1 MHRYRIIK
9 AVGDGTYGSVLK
21 ATTDKGETV
30 AIKKMKKLFYTWD
43 ECIKLREVQSL
54 KILSHPNIVKLRE
67 VIRENDELFFVFE
80 YLDQNIYQL
89 TKDAKKFLDESKI
102 KWILYQIVLGLA
114 YMHKHG
120 FFHRDMKPENLL
132 VTGSD
137 SHPLV
142 KLADFGLARE
152 IRSRPPYTDYV
163 STRWYRAPEVLLRS
177 TAYNSPIDLWAVGA
191 IMAELY
197 TFRPLFPG
205 ASEPDTLY
213 KICSVLGT
221 PTATT
226 WSDGLRLAADID
238 FRWPRYVRTELSQLV
253 PNCSSEGLA
262 LMTELLRWEPKERP
276 TAAQCLLH
284 PYFKECVGWADGRA
298 GQHEVRAKMD
308 GGAASG
314 REREERERR
323 DREDRDRAEREKR
336 EERERRDREDKE
348 RRERERERDN
358 NYELPS
364 LSARQHKPDASL
376 SSRRKSSAKKPLL
389 PAASPQARP
398 AAGWQTAME
407 DAILDEY
414 GGSGGGGGKKGG
426 GGGGGG
432 GRGGERMKEEKEER
446 KERERPSMSSP
457 RAVAVSSSGGEVKLP
472 SLTNSRQQSR
482 ERDVQQHRSLSRQNS
497 LGLGAYD
504 SNASAT
510 SSSAAGSSPQYSYA
524 PHNRPSLPAAS
535 PLSASASA
543 APASSTH
550 YAPLARYQPTLP
562 GSPTRNQAQ
571 SSAAARRNAPLFPNL
586 ANNNH
591 HSQHT
596 NPSSSSSA
604 AIDDGGGGAAAQYG
618 RRSKAAAGGGGL
630 GEEKVADGLYG
641 SGAASMFARRR

>member
-21 ATTDKGETV
+21 ATTEKGETV
-30 AIKKMKKLFYTWD
+30 AIKKMKKLFYSWD

-54 KILSHPNIVKLRE
+54 KVLAHPNIVKLRE

-80 YLDQNIYQL
+80 YLDQNVYQL
-89 TKDAKKFLDESKI
+89 TKDAKRFFDESKV

-132 VTGSD
+132 VSGSD

-226 WSDGLRLAADID
+226 WADGLRLAADMD

-253 PNCSSEGLA
+253 PNCGSDGLA
-262 LMTELLRWEPKERP
+262 LMGELLRWEPKERP

-284 PYFKECVGWADGRA
+284 PYFKECVGWAAGGV
-298 GQHEVRAKMD
+298 GQHEVRSKGD
-308 GGAASG
+308 GGA
-314 REREERERR
+314 REKEERERR
-323 DREDRDRAEREKR
+323 DREERDRAEREKR
-336 EERERRDREDKE
+336 EEKE
-348 RRERERERDN
+348 RREREDRERRERERDRD
-358 NYELPS
+358 ELPQ
-364 LSARQHKPDASL
+364 LSARQQQHGKMDGGAL
-376 SSRRKSSAKKPLL
+376 SSRRRSSAKKPLL
-389 PAASPQARP
+389 PSASPVGRAT
-398 AAGWQTAME
+398 AGWQTALE
-407 DAILDEY
+407 DSILDEY
-414 GGSGGGGGKKGG
+414 SGGSSRREQRAAVGQDKA
-426 GGGGGG
+426 
-432 GRGGERMKEEKEER
+432 REEKEER
-446 KERERPSMSSP
+446 KERESGRERSSVTSP
-457 RAVAVSSSGGEVKLP
+457 RAGEVKLP
-472 SLTNSRQQSR
+472 SLTNSRHASR
-482 ERDVQQHRSLSRQNS
+482 ERDPMQRSLSRQNS
-497 LGLGAYD
+497 LGLSSYA
-504 SNASAT
+504 
-510 SSSAAGSSPQYSYA
+510 SSAAAAASSPSNPAYPSAAANGYA
-524 PHNRPSLPAAS
+524 NAAHTRASLPASSSTAS
-535 PLSASASA
+535 SA
-543 APASSTH
+543 ATSH
-550 YAPLARYQPTLP
+550 YASLSRYQPTLP
-562 GSPTRNQAQ
+562 GSPTSLRQRQ
-571 SSAAARRNAPLFPNL
+571 SAAAASRNAPLFPALPNT
-586 ANNNH
+586 
-591 HSQHT
+591 HSH
-596 NPSSSSSA
+596 SSTTSA
-604 AIDDGGGGAAAQYG
+604 AASAAADDGGGGAAYG
-618 RRSKAAAGGGGL
+618 RRGRPLVGGGGSGSGA
-630 GEEKVADGLYG
+630 GEEKVADSGLYG

>member
-30 AIKKMKKLFYTWD
+30 AIKKMKKLFYSWD

-54 KILSHPNIVKLRE
+54 KVLSHPNIVKLRE

-80 YLDQNIYQL
+80 FLDQNVYQL
-89 TKDAKKFLDESKI
+89 TKDAKKFFDESKI

-132 VTGSD
+132 VSGSD

-226 WSDGLRLAADID
+226 WADGLRLAADMD

-262 LMTELLRWEPKERP
+262 LMGELLRWEPKERP

-284 PYFKECVGWADGRA
+284 PYFKECVGWADGRV
-298 GQHEVRAKMD
+298 GQHEVRSRMD
-308 GGAASG
+308 VGGG

-323 DREDRDRAEREKR
+323 DREERDRAEREKR
-336 EERERRDREDKE
+336 EEKERRDREDRE
-348 RRERERERDN
+348 RRERERDRD
-358 NYELPS
+358 ELPQ
-364 LSARQHKPDASL
+364 LSARHQNKVESGSL
-376 SSRRKSSAKKPLL
+376 SSRRRSSAKKPML
-389 PAASPQARP
+389 PSVSPVARP
-398 AAGWQTAME
+398 SVGWQTALE

-414 GGSGGGGGKKGG
+414 SGSS
-426 GGGGGG
+426 
-432 GRGGERMKEEKEER
+432 GRNQQQQRVGGEKQQQQQQQQKTREEKEER
-446 KERERPSMSSP
+446 KERERDSRSSISSP
-457 RAVAVSSSGGEVKLP
+457 RATGAAAGGEVKLP
-472 SLTNSRQQSR
+472 SLTNSRHPSR
-482 ERDVQQHRSLSRQNS
+482 ERDGLQRSLSRQNS
-497 LGLGAYD
+497 LGLSAY
-504 SNASAT
+504 ASASSAAAASFSPSASNSFSSAAHHRPSMPAS
-510 SSSAAGSSPQYSYA
+510 SSSASTAT
-524 PHNRPSLPAAS
+524 
-535 PLSASASA
+535 
-543 APASSTH
+543 TH

-562 GSPTRNQAQ
+562 SSPSRNQQ
-571 SSAAARRNAPLFPNL
+571 QPTAAASRRNAPMFPSLPNG
-586 ANNNH
+586 
-591 HSQHT
+591 HSHT
-596 NPSSSSSA
+596 SNQPA
-604 AIDDGGGGAAAQYG
+604 AVDDGGGGAVYG
-618 RRSKAAAGGGGL
+618 RRGKPLVGGGGSGV
-630 GEEKVADGLYG
+630 GEEKVADSGLFG

>member
-21 ATTDKGETV
+21 ATTEKGETV
-30 AIKKMKKLFYTWD
+30 AIKKMKKLFYSWD

-54 KILSHPNIVKLRE
+54 KVLSHPNIVKLRE

-80 YLDQNIYQL
+80 YLDQNVYQL
-89 TKDAKKFLDESKI
+89 TKDAKKLFDESKV

-132 VTGSD
+132 VSGSD

-177 TAYNSPIDLWAVGA
+177 TSYNSPIDLWAVGA

-221 PTATT
+221 PTAST
-226 WSDGLRLAADID
+226 WADGLRLAADID

-253 PNCSSEGLA
+253 PNCGSDGLA
-262 LMTELLRWEPKERP
+262 LMGELLRWEPKERP

-284 PYFKECVGWADGRA
+284 PYFKECVGWADGRV
-298 GQHEVRAKMD
+298 GQHEVRARVD
-308 GGAASG
+308 GGGG

-323 DREDRDRAEREKR
+323 DREERDRAERDKR
-336 EERERRDREDKE
+336 DDKERRDRDERE
-348 RRERERERDN
+348 RRERERDRD
-358 NYELPS
+358 ELPQ
-364 LSARQHKPDASL
+364 LSARQQKLDGSL
-376 SSRRKSSAKKPLL
+376 SSRRRSSAKKPLL
-389 PAASPQARP
+389 PSASPVAR
-398 AAGWQTAME
+398 ATVGWQTALE
-407 DAILDEY
+407 DSILDEY
-414 GGSGGGGGKKGG
+414 

-432 GRGGERMKEEKEER
+432 GRKEQRAGGGGGGGREKAKEEKEER
-446 KERERPSMSSP
+446 KERERERPSVSSP
-457 RAVAVSSSGGEVKLP
+457 RAGAEVKLP
-472 SLTNSRQQSR
+472 SLTNSRHPSR
-482 ERDVQQHRSLSRQNS
+482 ERDVQQQQLQRTLSRQNS
-497 LGLGAYD
+497 LGLSAYASNAAASSASASF
-504 SNASAT
+504 SNASSTAFSPSAHSRPT
-510 SSSAAGSSPQYSYA
+510 LPASSSNASSSAA
-524 PHNRPSLPAAS
+524 N
-535 PLSASASA
+535 
-543 APASSTH
+543 H
-550 YAPLARYQPTLP
+550 YAPLSRYQPTLP
-562 GSPTRNQAQ
+562 GSPTRNAQ
-571 SSAAARRNAPLFPNL
+571 QPSFAAVRRNPAPLFPSL
-586 ANNNH
+586 PH
-591 HSQHT
+591 THSHT
-596 NPSSSSSA
+596 A
-604 AIDDGGGGAAAQYG
+604 TTDDSGGGGGGGGTMYG
-618 RRSKAAAGGGGL
+618 RRGGNKALVGGGGGSGV
-630 GEEKVADGLYG
+630 GEEKVADSGLYG